1 MPSRPQTPNTTGRAQ
16 TGALPRAQTPGGR
29 PQSPNSSG
37 MLPVQRPGTPPH
49 RPGTPPQRANTP
61 SRPPSRDSTTKM
73 SRTQTQPLP
82 KAAAAFDERLA
93 LREALMSLNEKNWS
107 AAKASLSTLAVKVPH
122 SKQYRSLLC
131 YARGREADAAG
142 RGDEALLEYQ
152 RALELDPQ
160 LELAKQAM
168 AELTRRR

>member
-1 MPSRPQTPNTTGRAQ
+1 RAHTPGASGSTPLRPPTPGSS
-16 TGALPRAQTPGGR
+16 GALPIQ
-29 PQSPNSSG
+29 
-37 MLPVQRPGTPPH
+37 
-49 RPGTPPQRANTP
+49 RPGTPPQRPSTP
-61 SRPPSRDSTTKM
+61 SQRSTPPSQPPPVRESSTRIPTLP
-73 SRTQTQPLP
+73 TQPLP
-82 KAAAAFDERLA
+82 KASPAFDERLA
-93 LREALMSLNEKNWS
+93 LREALMSLHEKNWS
-107 AAKASLSTLAVKVPH
+107 AAKTALSTLAVKVPH

-142 RGDEALLEYQ
+142 HGDEALLEYQ